1 MHRNAKYIALLAIAL
16 IAIPSRSTGT
26 IPPSARS
33 MGMAGSYT
41 VMAKDVEAA
50 FWNPANL
57 GLSTRP
63 GFSLCLFSVSASI
76 SNNSFS
82 LGDYNTYVGDF
93 WDDQEKLKI
102 LNSIPAEGLKLDI
115 DAGANC
121 LGFSAGN
128 FALTVVGDGWAN
140 LRVAKSP
147 FEFLLFGNELNDTVS
162 VSDSKGEAWAITSV
176 NLSYGQAVYRTRGKE
191 LSFGLSFKYLIGWL
205 YYRVIESQGNI
216 YVQEQGINGLG
227 NFVVQS
233 AEGGRGFSI
242 DLGSTY
248 RFKNNW
254 LLGLSVT
261 NLFSQMQWNKNTE
274 ERGYHFEMD
283 TLNAEG
289 FDDDSV
295 AVTSDYTKQIGS
307 FNTRLPMVIR
317 TGLGKAG
324 KKLSWSL
331 DGKEFIYKKE
341 INSTYFELSLGAEY
355 KLFKWLPLRSGVN
368 LTKGKYL
375 SLAGGM
381 GLRFGPYYLDTGLT
395 NHSGF
400 LPGQSKGIGLA
411 ISSGFCF

>member
-16 IAIPSRSTGT
+16 IAIPSKGMGM

-57 GLSTRP
+57 GLSTKS

-82 LGDYNTYVGDF
+82 LGDYNAYVGDF

-140 LRVAKSP
+140 LKIAKSP

-176 NLSYGQAVYRTRGKE
+176 NLSYGQAVYRTRDKE

-205 YYRVIESQGNI
+205 YYRVIESQGDI
-216 YVQEQGINGLG
+216 YVQE
-227 NFVVQS
+227 
-233 AEGGRGFSI
+233 
-242 DLGSTY
+242 
-248 RFKNNW
+248 
-254 LLGLSVT
+254 
-261 NLFSQMQWNKNTE
+261 
-274 ERGYHFEMD
+274 
-283 TLNAEG
+283 
-289 FDDDSV
+289 
-295 AVTSDYTKQIGS
+295 
-307 FNTRLPMVIR
+307 
-317 TGLGKAG
+317 
-324 KKLSWSL
+324 
-331 DGKEFIYKKE
+331 
-341 INSTYFELSLGAEY
+341 
-355 KLFKWLPLRSGVN
+355 
-368 LTKGKYL
+368 
-375 SLAGGM
+375 
-381 GLRFGPYYLDTGLT
+381 
-395 NHSGF
+395 
-400 LPGQSKGIGLA
+400 
-411 ISSGFCF
+411 